1 MCARPW
7 PQRGWTISGGMV
19 TFGKQEEAPLLLPS
33 SQLIR
38 ETLSYAKE
46 LERIV

>member
-1 MCARPW
+1 V
-7 PQRGWTISGGMV
+7 S
-19 TFGKQEEAPLLLPS
+19 FGKQEESLLQLPS

>member
-1 MCARPW
+1 MD
-7 PQRGWTISGGMV
+7 
-19 TFGKQEEAPLLLPS
+19 EESTLTQLPS
-33 SQLIR
+33 QQLIR